1 MRWSDYMFLG
11 LCLVCLS
18 SCADR
23 KLAKTAPGKAKAS
36 TLMTALNNHEPQ
48 FEWYSGKG
56 RIRVATDDVRMGGT
70 VHLRM
75 IRDSVIWA
83 KVDKF
88 GFEVGR
94 ALITPDS
101 AYVIDRLHKEY
112 YVEHLDSFLTRY
124 HAPFSFGDLQRVL
137 AGGTING
144 HARKVQ
150 VLEGESGYGLQML
163 TDAFDA
169 QYWFNRLFLLEKGTF
184 TDPAA
189 RKVQLN
195 YGDYRDISRAHPMPF
210 ERFLM
215 LDDGINAA
223 EIELSF
229 AQIEV
234 DVPKSVPF
242 NIPEHYVKV
251 D

>member
-1 MRWSDYMFLG
+1 MRGSGYTLFG
-11 LCLVCLS
+11 LALLLLV

-23 KLAKTAPGKAKAS
+23 KLAKTRVGKAKAS
-36 TLMTALNNHEPQ
+36 TLLTALGNHEPQ
-48 FEWYSGKG
+48 FEWYSGKA
-56 RIRVATDDVRMGGT
+56 RIRVNVDDTRMGGT

-88 GFEVGR
+88 GFEIGR

-112 YVEHLDSFLTRY
+112 YIEHLDSFMTRY
-124 HAPFSFGDLQRVL
+124 NAPFSFADLQRVL

-144 HARKVQ
+144 HADNVQ
-150 VLEGESGYGLQML
+150 VLRGDAGYGLQMF
-163 TDAFDA
+163 TEAFLA
-169 QYWFNRLFLLEKGTF
+169 QYWFNQLFLLEKGTF
-184 TDPAA
+184 TDHEA

-195 YGDYRDISRAHPMPF
+195 YGDYRDLGRAHPMPF
-210 ERFLM
+210 ERFLA
-215 LDDGINAA
+215 LNDGISAA
-223 EIELSF
+223 EIALSF